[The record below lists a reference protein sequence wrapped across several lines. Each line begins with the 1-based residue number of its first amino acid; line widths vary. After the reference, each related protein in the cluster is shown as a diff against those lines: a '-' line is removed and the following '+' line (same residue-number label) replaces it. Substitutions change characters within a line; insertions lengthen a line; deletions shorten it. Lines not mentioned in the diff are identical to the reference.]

1 MSIKR
6 IYTVDDYPLAAYVVK
21 RTIESISKHH
31 CIVSDFESPAVLL
44 YRFKQEFEKVDMV
57 ITDYEMPDIRGNELI
72 KKLREIKPTIQIVV
86 VSAWL
91 DDTTGEDRH
100 LIEKEV
106 KALKPDLILSKPFP
120 PKWVESIDTLLEKQ
134 PCTDC

>member
-21 RTIESISKHH
+21 RTIEALSKHQ

-44 YRFKQEFEKVDMV
+44 YRFKQEFKDIDMV

-72 KKLREIKPTIQIVV
+72 KRLRAIKPTVQIVV

-91 DDTTGEDRH
+91 DDTTGKDRH
-100 LIEKEV
+100 LVKKEV
-106 KALKPDLILSKPFP
+106 KALNPDLILSKPFP
-120 PKWVESIDTLLEKQ
+120 RKWVETIDALLEK
-134 PCTDC
+134 

>member
-21 RTIESISKHH
+21 RTIESLSRHQ
-31 CIVSDFESPAVLL
+31 CVVSDFESPALL
-44 YRFKQEFEKVDMV
+44 LHRFKQKFEEIDMV
-57 ITDYEMPDIRGNELI
+57 ITDYEMPELRGNELI
-72 KKLREIKPTIQIVV
+72 KELREIKPTIQIVV

-100 LIEKEV
+100 LVGKEV
-106 KALKPDLILSKPFP
+106 KALNPDLILSKPFP
-120 PKWVESIDTLLEKQ
+120 PKWVSRIDELLEKN
-134 PCTDC
+134 CA

>member
-21 RTIESISKHH
+21 RTIESLSRHQ
-31 CIVSDFESPAVLL
+31 CVVSDFESPALL
-44 YRFKQEFEKVDMV
+44 LHRFKQKFEEIDMV
-57 ITDYEMPDIRGNELI
+57 ITDYEMPELRGNELI
-72 KKLREIKPTIQIVV
+72 KELREIKPTIQIVV

-100 LIEKEV
+100 LVGKEV
-106 KALKPDLILSKPFP
+106 KALNPDLILSKPFP
-120 PKWVESIDTLLEKQ
+120 PKWVGRIDALLEKN
-134 PCTDC
+134 CA